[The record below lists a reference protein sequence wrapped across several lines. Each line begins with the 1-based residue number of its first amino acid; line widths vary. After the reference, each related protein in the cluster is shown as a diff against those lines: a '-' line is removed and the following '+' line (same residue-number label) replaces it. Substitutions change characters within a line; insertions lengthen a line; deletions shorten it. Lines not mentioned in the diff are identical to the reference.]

1 MLDLI
6 IRGATIVDG
15 TGSPGRPGDVG
26 VQDGRIVSVV
36 HADVG
41 GSGDGAAG
49 DSSGAPGITADAHE
63 VLDAAGLVVCP
74 GFVDPHTHYDAQLF
88 WDPLATPSNL
98 HGVTSIVAGNCGF
111 TLAPLHAEDAD
122 YLRRMMAK
130 VEGMPLA
137 ALEQGV
143 DWRWET
149 FGEYLDR
156 LDGRIGVN
164 AGFMVG
170 HCALRRYVMGADAV
184 GHEATPEQVAEM
196 TRLLH
201 EAIGAGGLGFS
212 TTLASSHSDGDG
224 QPVASR
230 HAGRSEILALC
241 AAVGE
246 HDGTFLE
253 GAFEGGLDTFSDD
266 EIELV
271 AAMSAAAGRSINW
284 NVLTVDSAAPGRVP
298 RQLTAGDR
306 AAELGG
312 RVVALTMPV
321 LVPMNMSFGTFC
333 ALWLMPGWGEV
344 MRLTTAEKKATLA
357 DPDVRRTLVEASHS
371 DAAGV
376 FRRLAGWDRYV
387 IGDTYSAANDGLTGR
402 VVGDIA
408 AERGQEP
415 FDTLVEVVAA
425 DDFRTVLWPMPTD
438 NDDESWRMR
447 QEVWRDPRVML
458 GGSDAGAHLDRMCGS
473 SYTTRLLA
481 DCLRGRRLATL
492 ERAVQMLTQAP
503 AELFGLVGRG
513 TIAVGNHA
521 DLVVFDPR
529 TVGAE
534 NARLVEDLPGGTA
547 RLSAGSEGV
556 VRVYVAGVATVEDGK
571 ATGATPGRILRSG
584 TDTVTVPTR

>member
-15 TGSPGRPGDVG
+15 TGTPGRVGDVG
-26 VQDGRIVSVV
+26 VQDGRIVAV
-36 HADVG
+36 AYRD
-41 GSGDGAAG
+41 GDGDG
-49 DSSGAPGITADAHE
+49 TDSMIADEAREE
-63 VLDAAGLVVCP
+63 VDAAGLVVCP
-74 GFVDPHTHYDAQLF
+74 GFVDPHTHYDAQFF
-88 WDPLATPSNL
+88 WDPLATPSNV
-98 HGVTSIVAGNCGF
+98 HGVTSLVAGNCGF

-143 DWRWET
+143 DWGWES
-149 FGEYLDR
+149 FADYLAR
-156 LDGRIGVN
+156 LDGTLGVN

-170 HCALRRYVMGADAV
+170 HCALRRYVMGADAI
-184 GHEATPEQVAEM
+184 GNEATPEQLAEM
-196 TRLLH
+196 VRLLH
-201 EAIGAGGLGFS
+201 EAIEAGGLGFS
-212 TTLASSHSDGDG
+212 TTLSSTHSDGDG

-230 HAGRSEILALC
+230 HAGRDEVLALC

-246 HDGTFLE
+246 HEGTFLE
-253 GAFEGGLDTFSDD
+253 GAFEGGLDKFSDD

-284 NVLTVDSAAPGRVP
+284 NVLTVDSAVPDRVG
-298 RQLTAGDR
+298 RQLSAADR
-306 AAELGG
+306 AAAEGG

-321 LVPMNMSFGTFC
+321 LVPMNMSFGSFC
-333 ALWLMPGWGEV
+333 ALWLMPGWGDV
-344 MRLTTAEKKATLA
+344 MRLPFGEKKAALA
-357 DPDVRRTLVEASHS
+357 DPEIRRTLVEASHS
-371 DAAGV
+371 EAAGV

-387 IGDTYSAANDGLTGR
+387 IGDTYSDTNAGLTGR
-402 VVGDIA
+402 VVGEIA
-408 AERGQEP
+408 TERGQEA
-415 FDTLVEVVAA
+415 FDTLVEIVTT

-438 NDDESWRMR
+438 NDDASWRMR
-447 QEVWRDPRVML
+447 QEVWDDPRVML

-481 DCLRGRRLATL
+481 DCLRGRKLASL
-492 ERAVQMLTQAP
+492 ERAVQMMTQAP
-503 AELFGLVGRG
+503 AELFGLVDRG

-521 DLVVFDPR
+521 DLVVFDPE

-547 RLSAGSEGV
+547 RLTAGSEGV
-556 VRVYVAGVATVEDGK
+556 VRVYVGGVPTVEDGK
-571 ATGATPGRILRSG
+571 ATGATPGTILRSG
-584 TDTVTVPTR
+584 RDTVTVPTT